1 MLDQSTL
8 APQPAP
14 SLPRVLGLFGAVM
27 LTLSCITPTSSLFI
41 IVPEVLAE
49 QGSGAVI
56 ALVAGLVVSAGI
68 AFCYAEL
75 GTLVPSS
82 GGEYA
87 MVTTVLG
94 RFAGWVT
101 FGLSASLLVV
111 IPPIIALGTADY
123 LADLFTVD
131 RALAGAVVMLLATV
145 FAVLDVRSNAFIT
158 GAFLAV
164 EIIAAAVVAGFG
176 FLNSERDVSVLVSPV
191 VPDGQGGLSA
201 FSAGILMAGLTVT
214 MFSFNGFGSAVY
226 LTEEIKNPRRNVPRT
241 VFWSLGLAGAIIII
255 PTAAAVLGV
264 GSLDDLVNGTFP
276 DYVRA
281 WTSPGFAAMINLGIA
296 IAILNAVLVMA
307 LQNGRVIFASGRDR
321 AWPEPVNRAL
331 TKLHP
336 KWGSPWVSTLAIGLP
351 GALMAA
357 VLNIEELLGVTS
369 VILTLVSLVIAVAAI
384 RARSGGYRRAA
395 AWRMPLWPVVP
406 IAVIAALLYAL
417 AEQDLTDLAVAGG
430 IIAICSAYYFLYL
443 RPRAASRWVVTA
455 PEETTGQ
462 EDER

>member
-1 MLDQSTL
+1 MLDQSALT
-8 APQPAP
+8 PQAAP

-41 IVPEVLAE
+41 IVPEVLAG
-49 QGSGAVI
+49 QGSGAVL
-56 ALVAGLVVSAGI
+56 ALVAGLLVSIGI
-68 AFCYAEL
+68 ACCYAEL
-75 GTLVPSS
+75 GTLAPSS

-87 MVTTVLG
+87 MVTTLLG
-94 RFAGWVT
+94 RFSGWIT

-123 LADLFTVD
+123 LANLFTVD
-131 RALAGAVVMLLATV
+131 RALAGAVVMLLATL

-158 GAFLAV
+158 GLFLAV

-176 FLNSERDVSVLVSPV
+176 FLNSQRDVSVLISPV

-201 FSAGILMAGLTVT
+201 FSLGILMAGLTVT

-226 LTEEIKNPRRNVPRT
+226 LTEEIKDPRRNVPRT
-241 VFWSLGLAGAIIII
+241 VFWALGLAAVIIIV
-255 PTAAAVLGV
+255 PTAGAVLGV

-276 DYVRA
+276 DYVES
-281 WTSPGFAAMINLGIA
+281 WTSPGVATVINLGIA

-331 TKLHP
+331 TRLHP
-336 KWGSPWVSTLAIGLP
+336 TWGSPWVSTLAVGLP

-357 VLNIEELLGVTS
+357 LFDIEGLLGVTS
-369 VILTLVSLVIAVAAI
+369 VILTLVSLVIAVAAL
-384 RARSGGYRRAA
+384 RARAGGYRRAA
-395 AWRMPLWPVVP
+395 AWRMPLWPAVP
-406 IAVIAALLYAL
+406 VAVIAALLYAL
-417 AEQDLTDLAVAGG
+417 AEQELKDLAVAGA
-430 IIAICSAYYFLYL
+430 IVAICAAYYLLYL
-443 RPRAASRWVVTA
+443 RPRAASRWVVET
-455 PEETTGQ
+455 PEETDFQ
-462 EDER
+462 EGAP

>member
-226 LTEEIKNPRRNVPRT
+226 LTEEIKNPRRNVPGP
-241 VFWSLGLAGAIIII
+241 S
-255 PTAAAVLGV
+255 
-264 GSLDDLVNGTFP
+264 
-276 DYVRA
+276 
-281 WTSPGFAAMINLGIA
+281 
-296 IAILNAVLVMA
+296 
-307 LQNGRVIFASGRDR
+307 SGRS
-321 AWPEPVNRAL
+321 AWPERSSSFPRPPRCSASARSTTWSTAPSPTTSGPGPARLRRHDQPGHRDRDPQRGAGHGAAERPRHLRLRTRPRLARAGQPRPDQAPPQVGL
-331 TKLHP
+331 ALGQHP
-336 KWGSPWVSTLAIGLP
+336 GHRPARRADGGRAQHRGTARRDLGHPDAGL
-351 GALMAA
+351 
-357 VLNIEELLGVTS
+357 
-369 VILTLVSLVIAVAAI
+369 LVIAVAAI

>member
-1 MLDQSTL
+1 MLDQVTVT
-8 APQPAP
+8 QPTTP

-41 IVPEVLAE
+41 IVPEVLAG

-75 GTLVPSS
+75 GTLAPSS

-87 MVTTVLG
+87 MVTAVLG
-94 RFAGWVT
+94 RFAGWIT

-123 LADLFTVD
+123 LADLFAVD
-131 RALAGAVVMLLATV
+131 RSLAGAVVMLLATLL
-145 FAVLDVRSNAFIT
+145 AVLDVRSNAFIT
-158 GAFLAV
+158 GVFLAI
-164 EIIAAAVVAGFG
+164 EIVAAAVVAGLG
-176 FLNSERDVSVLVSPV
+176 LLNSQRDASVLVSPV

-201 FSAGILMAGLTVT
+201 FSLAILMAGLTVT

-226 LTEEIKNPRRNVPRT
+226 LTEEIKDPRRDVPRT
-241 VFWSLGLAGAIIII
+241 VFWALGLAAVVIIV

-276 DYVRA
+276 DYVRQ
-281 WTSPGFAAMINLGIA
+281 WTSPGFAAVINLGIA

-331 TKLHP
+331 TRLHP
-336 KWGSPWVSTLAIGLP
+336 KWGSPWVSTLAVGLP

-357 VLNIEELLGVTS
+357 LFDIEGLLGVTS
-369 VILTLVSLVIAVAAI
+369 VILTLVSLVIAVAAL
-384 RARSGGYRRAA
+384 RARSGARRTAA

-406 IAVIAALLYAL
+406 VAVIAALVYAL
-417 AEQDLTDLAVAGG
+417 AEQAVADLVVAGV
-430 IIAICSAYYFLYL
+430 IVAVCTVYYAFYL
-443 RPRAASRWVVTA
+443 RPRTASRWVVTT
-455 PEETTGQ
+455 PE
-462 EDER
+462 DPVP

>member
-1 MLDQSTL
+1 MLKQQ
-8 APQPAP
+8 AAP

-41 IVPEVLAE
+41 IVPEVLAG

-56 ALVAGLVVSAGI
+56 ALVAGLVVSVGI

-75 GTLVPSS
+75 GTLAPSS

-87 MVTTVLG
+87 MVTTLLG
-94 RFAGWVT
+94 RFAGWLT
-101 FGLSASLLVV
+101 FGLSAVLLII

-123 LADLFTVD
+123 LSDLFAVD
-131 RALAGAVVMLLATV
+131 RSLAGAVVMLLATL

-158 GAFLAV
+158 GVFLAIEV
-164 EIIAAAVVAGFG
+164 VAAMVVAGLG
-176 FLNSERDVSVLVSPV
+176 FAHAQRDVSVLVSPV

-201 FSAGILMAGLTVT
+201 FSLAILMAGLTVT

-226 LTEEIKNPRRNVPRT
+226 LTEEIKQPRRNVPRT
-241 VFWSLGLAGAIIII
+241 VFWALGLAGVVIIV

-264 GSLDDLVNGTFP
+264 GSLGDLVDGTFP

-281 WTSPGFAAMINLGIA
+281 WAGPGFAVFINLGIA

-331 TKLHP
+331 TRLHP
-336 KWGSPWVSTLAIGLP
+336 RWGSPWVSTLAIGLP

-357 VLNIEELLGVTS
+357 LFDIEGLLGVTS
-369 VILTLVSLVIAVAAI
+369 VVLTVVSLLIAVAAL
-384 RARSGGYRRAA
+384 RARSAGHREVA
-395 AWRMPLWPVVP
+395 AWRMPLWPAIPVAVV
-406 IAVIAALLYAL
+406 AALAYAL
-417 AEQDLTDLAVAGG
+417 AEQSWVDLAIAGVIVALFT
-430 IIAICSAYYFLYL
+430 AYYLLYL
-443 RPRAASRWVVTA
+443 RPRPLTRWVVT
-455 PEETTGQ
+455 TT
-462 EDER
+462 ED